1 MNALF
6 DFLNASPALYV
17 GSVFVLGLLVGSFL
31 NVVIYRLPI
40 MLQRAW
46 REQYAELAGDDG
58 TARAADQRGAVPA
71 DPPATAER
79 FDLVAPRSRC
89 NHCGHRIRAVE
100 NIPVLSYLLLGGR
113 CSSCGTRIGLRYPLV
128 ELTTGVLSAVV
139 AWHFGAG
146 WTAVFALVF
155 TWALIAAAGIDLDH
169 QLLPD
174 LITLPLL
181 WLGLL
186 VSLAS
191 EGGQPLFVDPRSA
204 ILGAAAGYLS
214 LWLLFHVYRLLT
226 GKEGMGYGDFK
237 LLGALGAWLGWQ
249 LLPLVILLSAVVGAV
264 TGGALIAFRGRDHQV
279 PMPFGPFLA
288 AAGWVALLW
297 GRELVGFYL
306 EVSGLG

>member
-1 MNALF
+1 MSSLF
-6 DFLNASPALYV
+6 AFLDANPGLHVA
-17 GSVFVLGLLVGSFL
+17 GVFVLGLIVGSFL
-31 NVVIYRLPI
+31 NVVIYRLPL

-46 REQYAELAGDDG
+46 REQCAELAPDDDG
-58 TARAADQRGAVPA
+58 TPDQRGAVPGDQPDA
-71 DPPATAER
+71 PER

-89 NHCGHRIRAVE
+89 SHCGHAIRASE
-100 NIPVLSYLLLGGR
+100 NIPVVSYLLLKGR
-113 CSSCGTRIGLRYPLV
+113 CSACGAPIGLRYPLV
-128 ELTTGVLSAVV
+128 ELATGVLSAVV
-139 AWHFGAG
+139 AWHFGPG
-146 WTAVFALVF
+146 WTAIFALVF
-155 TWALIAAAGIDLDH
+155 TWMLIAAAGIDLDH

-186 VSLAS
+186 VSLGS
-191 EGGQPLFVDPRSA
+191 EAGRPLFVDPRSA

-214 LWLLFHVYRLLT
+214 LWLLFHAYKRLT

-297 GRELVGFYL
+297 GPQLVGFYL